1 MKKIIGYAAAVI
13 VTFVVSYFIF
23 NNGKDAEHIGYKND
37 AFWSAN
43 NKHAHMLLN
52 RALSRESHI
61 AWSTGNH
68 TASPVPCGAIGPEK
82 YTKQLNGIIDNTE
95 IGKVTR
101 QAIEDG
107 VNVILVIG
115 DGMGFNHMSLPIYM
129 RIAEQSTE
137 KTYFEKI
144 MDEGSCGIVLTNPL
158 NGIVTGSATAATALA
173 TGYKNTLDIVSIDTN
188 GYPLETNMELAEKLN
203 YVTGLVTDA
212 GITDGTPAAF
222 YAHSYNRN
230 LENEIAGQLPL
241 KSIEV
246 IFGGGAKLF
255 IPKGTRLKD
264 FDYYKNSP
272 NINEAESERND
283 NINLLSQFEEQGYTI
298 ISNKNDLLNLNK
310 ETGRVLGLFNAG
322 GLSAAIDRDDENTG
336 EPSLIEMTEKA
347 IEILDNKNKNIFLMI
362 EAARIDWEAHDND
375 AGAVYKAVEEMNSL
389 LKVCCEYQQNNKNT
403 LLIFTADHE
412 TGGLGISYTKVS
424 KENLFKKKLK
434 SGDVWESET
443 DPLFFDEFKKLKNQK
458 RAVHRIFGEAKSV
471 DELYKMLQDNFEYK
485 ITYQDAEIIFNTL
498 HGYKKGK

>member
-1 MKKIIGYAAAVI
+1 MKKFIGYAAAVI
-13 VTFVVSYFIF
+13 ITFAVSYFIF
-23 NNGKDAEHIGYKND
+23 SSAKDEDHIGYKND
-37 AFWSAN
+37 VFWSAN

-52 RALSRESHI
+52 RAMSNESHI

-95 IGKVTR
+95 IGKIAR

-107 VNVILVIG
+107 VNVIMVMG

-129 RIAEQSTE
+129 RITEQSKE

-158 NGIVTGSATAATALA
+158 NGIVTGSATAATSLA

-230 LENEIAGQLPL
+230 LENQIAEQLSA
-241 KSIEV
+241 KNIEV

-255 IPKGTRLKD
+255 IPNGTLLKD

-272 NINEAESERND
+272 GINEAKSE
-283 NINLLSQFEEQGYTI
+283 IKICFHNL
-298 ISNKNDLLNLNK
+298 
-310 ETGRVLGLFNAG
+310 
-322 GLSAAIDRDDENTG
+322 
-336 EPSLIEMTEKA
+336 
-347 IEILDNKNKNIFLMI
+347 
-362 EAARIDWEAHDND
+362 
-375 AGAVYKAVEEMNSL
+375 
-389 LKVCCEYQQNNKNT
+389 
-403 LLIFTADHE
+403 
-412 TGGLGISYTKVS
+412 
-424 KENLFKKKLK
+424 KKKDIK
-434 SGDVWESET
+434 
-443 DPLFFDEFKKLKNQK
+443 
-458 RAVHRIFGEAKSV
+458 
-471 DELYKMLQDNFEYK
+471 
-485 ITYQDAEIIFNTL
+485 
-498 HGYKKGK
+498 